1 MDQVV
6 VTGMVLSAAPIGEYD
21 RRVVILTKEYGKVA
35 AFARGARRPN
45 SSLVGVTSPFTFG
58 KFTLYQG
65 RNSYTL
71 QGAEIENYFDEL
83 RTDMLG
89 AYYGLYFLEFASF
102 CTRESN
108 DEREVLKLLYQSL
121 KALTNEHIPDKLIR
135 YVFEIKMYYIMGIGP
150 EVRRC
155 LVCGN
160 EGGRVYF
167 SPSKGGIICGK
178 CTSGVIDKICL
189 SNSTLYTLQYIQG
202 STIQKLYTFNVKAEV
217 LKELATISDRYRFIH
232 IEKDF
237 NSLEIL
243 DTLDTI

>member
-6 VTGMVLSAAPIGEYD
+6 VTGMVLSATPIGEYD

-45 SSLVGVTSPFTFG
+45 SSFVGVTSPFTFG

-71 QGAEIENYFDEL
+71 QGAEVENYFEDL
-83 RTDMLG
+83 RTDITG

-121 KALTNEHIPDKLIR
+121 KALTNEHIPDRLIR

-160 EGGRVYF
+160 DQGRIYF
-167 SPSKGGIICGK
+167 SPSKGGIICNE
-178 CTSGVIDKICL
+178 CTDGVIDKIL
-189 SNSTLYTLQYIQG
+189 ISNSTLYTLQYIQG
-202 STIQKLYTFNVKAEV
+202 STIQKLYTFNVKEEV
-217 LKELATISDRYRFIH
+217 LKELAAISDRYRFIH
-232 IEKDF
+232 IEKEF

-243 DTLDTI
+243 ETLDSI

>member
-58 KFTLYQG
+58 KFNLYQG

-71 QGAEIENYFDEL
+71 QGAEVENYFEEL
-83 RTDMLG
+83 RTDITG

-102 CTRESN
+102 CTRECN

-121 KALTNEHIPDKLIR
+121 KALTNKHIPDKLIR

-155 LVCGN
+155 LICRSD
-160 EGGRVYF
+160 EGKMFF
-167 SPSKGGIICGK
+167 SPSKGGIVCGQ
-178 CTSGVIDKICL
+178 CTSGIIDKIAV

-202 STIQKLYTFNVKAEV
+202 RTIQKLYTFNVNDEV
-217 LKELATISDRYRFIH
+217 LGQLRAISDRYRFIH
-232 IEKDF
+232 IDKEF

-243 DTLDTI
+243 ETIDAI